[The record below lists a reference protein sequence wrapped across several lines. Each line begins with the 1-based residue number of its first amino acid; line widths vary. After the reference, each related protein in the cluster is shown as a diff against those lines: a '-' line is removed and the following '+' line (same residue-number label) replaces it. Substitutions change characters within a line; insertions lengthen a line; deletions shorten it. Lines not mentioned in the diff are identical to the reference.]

1 MAYVLAVSNQKGGVA
16 KTTTAVSLAAEV
28 ARRGQR
34 VLAVDLDPQ
43 SNLTLA
49 FGLDPDGFEGRS
61 CYDLLA
67 RKESTIDEIAVPV
80 ANRGLRA
87 LRVIPSEVRLA
98 QAEKELYGEVGF
110 DELLRRKLEAAE
122 DAFDLVV
129 LDCPPS
135 LGLLTVNALAAA
147 HLVVVPVQCEFFSA
161 KGVVRLLELV
171 TVVRERR
178 NPDLALTIVPTLYD
192 ARNNI
197 CRAVLGELKRQFK
210 GELSKV
216 AIGVDTRL
224 REAAAAGLPIAL
236 YAPKSRASL
245 AYGELAEEVL
255 AHAQAA

>member
-28 ARRGQR
+28 ARRGRR

-49 FGLDPDGFEGRS
+49 FGLDPDGFEGKS
-61 CYDLLA
+61 AYDLLA
-67 RKESTIDEIAVPV
+67 RREVRVQDVAVATERVPGLAVV
-80 ANRGLRA
+80 A
-87 LRVIPSEVRLA
+87 SEVRLA

-110 DELLRRKLEAAE
+110 DELLRRKLEAAAA
-122 DAFDLVV
+122 DFDLVV

-147 HLVVVPVQCEFFSA
+147 DACVVPVQCEFFSA
-161 KGVVRLLELV
+161 KGVVRLMELV
-171 TVVRERR
+171 AVIRERR
-178 NPDLALTIVPTLYD
+178 NPDLALRIVPTLYD

-197 CRAVLGELKRQFK
+197 CRAVLKELRNRFPS
-210 GELSKV
+210 ELSNV

-224 REAAAAGLPIAL
+224 REAAAAGLPIGFF
-236 YAPKSRASL
+236 APKSRASIAYAQL
-245 AYGELAEEVL
+245 AKEVL

>member
-1 MAYVLAVSNQKGGVA
+1 MLHVLAVSNQKGGVA

-49 FGLDPDGFEGRS
+49 FGLDPDAFRGKS
-61 CYDLLA
+61 SYDLLSHRDVA
-67 RKESTIDEIAVPV
+67 VESVAVAAEGV
-80 ANRGLRA
+80 RG
-87 LRVIPSEVRLA
+87 VSIVPSEVRLA

-110 DELLRRKLEAAE
+110 DELLKRKLDACAE
-122 DAFDLVV
+122 RYDVVV

-147 HLVVVPVQCEFFSA
+147 TLCVVPVQCEFFSA

-171 TVVRERR
+171 TVIRERR
-178 NPDLALTIVPTLYD
+178 NPALALHVVPTLYD
-192 ARNNI
+192 PRNNI
-197 CRAVLGELKRQFK
+197 CRAVLKELKQQFP
-210 GELSKV
+210 GELSRV

-224 REAAAAGLPIAL
+224 REAAAAGLPIAVF
-236 YAPKSRASL
+236 APRSRASL
-245 AYGELAEEVL
+245 AYGELAKEVM
-255 AHAQAA
+255 AHAAAA

>member
-1 MAYVLAVSNQKGGVA
+1 MRVLAVTNQKGGVA
-16 KTTTAVSLAAEV
+16 KTTTAVSLAAEL

-49 FGLDPDGFEGRS
+49 FGLDPDGCAGRS
-61 CYDLLA
+61 AYDLLA
-67 RKESTIDEIAVPV
+67 RRDVIVGDVALPVP
-80 ANRGLRA
+80 AKGLA
-87 LRVIPSEVRLA
+87 TLRVVPSEVRLA

-110 DELLRRKLEAAE
+110 DELLRRKL
-122 DAFDLVV
+122 DAVAGDFDLVV

-147 HLVVVPVQCEFFSA
+147 DTGIVPVQCEFFSA

-171 TVVRERR
+171 SVVRERR
-178 NPDLALTIVPTLYD
+178 NPGLTLRIVPTLFD

-197 CRAVLGELKRQFK
+197 CRAVLKELRQQFPD
-210 GELSKV
+210 ELSHV
-216 AIGVDTRL
+216 SIAVDTKL

-236 YAPKSRASL
+236 YAPRSRASK
-245 AYGELAEEVL
+245 AYGALAEEVL
-255 AHAQAA
+255 HAQAA

>member
-16 KTTTAVSLAAEV
+16 KTTTALSLAAEV
-28 ARRGQR
+28 ARRGLR

-43 SNLTLA
+43 SNLTLGL
-49 FGLDPDGFEGRS
+49 GLDPEGFRGRS

-67 RKESTIDEIAVPV
+67 RREVSVEDVAQPV
-80 ANRGLRA
+80 AMKGLET
-87 LRVIPSEVRLA
+87 LRVVPSEVRLA

-110 DELLRRKLEAAE
+110 DELLKAKLQAAS
-122 DAFDLVV
+122 DQFDLVV

-135 LGLLTVNALAAA
+135 LSLLTVNALAAA
-147 HLVVVPVQCEFFSA
+147 DEVLVPVQCEFFSA
-161 KGVVRLLELV
+161 KGVVRLMELV

-178 NPDLALTIVPTLYD
+178 NPELAVRIVPTLYD

-197 CRAVLGELKRQFK
+197 CRAVLRELKAQFP
-210 GELSKV
+210 GELSRV

-236 YAPKSRASL
+236 FAPRSRASL
-245 AYGELAEEVL
+245 AYGQLAQEVL